1 APPTG
6 PDSPASR
13 SRPPS
18 ESLSAQKQ
26 KMSQTNLDTI
36 PIKPNDITAE
46 EMSEREFRMYI
57 IKTIREANEEM
68 KERMQALNDRTN
80 QQLKEQIRE
89 ARNHF
94 NKELD
99 ILKKK
104 KTTEIPE
111 MKETINQVKNSIENI
126 TNRIEHL
133 KDRTSDIEDKIFHL
147 ENKVDQ
153 TEKMVRNHEQN
164 LQELWDK
171 MKRPNLRIIGIEE
184 EKQAKGMNNLFNEI
198 ISENFPNLKNEME
211 NQVQE
216 AYRTPNTQNYNRP
229 TPRHIIMKIPN
240 IQHKDRILKAVREK
254 NQITFRGKPIRISA
268 DFSIQ
273 TLKARR
279 AWNNIF
285 QALKENGCQP
295 RILYPAKLTFKF
307 DDEIKSF
314 HDKQKLKEF
323 TKRKPALQNILNK
336 IFHEEEMKNKEVI
349 SYCLREA

>member
-1 APPTG
+1 M
-6 PDSPASR
+6 R
-13 SRPPS
+13 
-18 ESLSAQKQ
+18 KQ
-26 KMSQTNLDTI
+26 GKKMLQTNLDVTS
-36 PIKPNDITAE
+36 IKPNDSMAE
-46 EMSEREFRMYI
+46 EMTEKEFRMYI
-57 IKTIREANEEM
+57 IKMIREANEEM
-68 KERMQALNDRTN
+68 KEQMQALNDEMKEQMQALIDRTN
-80 QQLKEQIRE
+80 RQLKEQIQE
-89 ARNHF
+89 AKDHF
-94 NKELD
+94 NKELE
-99 ILKKK
+99 ILKKNQ
-104 KTTEIPE
+104 TEILD
-111 MKETINQVKNSIENI
+111 MKETINQIKNSIESI
-126 TNRIEHL
+126 SNRIEHL
-133 KDRTSDIEDKIFHL
+133 EDRTSDIEDKIFNL
-147 ENKVDQ
+147 ENKAEQ

-164 LQELWDK
+164 LQELWDI

-184 EKQAKGMNNLFNEI
+184 GLEKQAKGMNNLFNEI

-240 IQHKDRILKAVREK
+240 IQNKDRILKAVREK

-279 AWNNIF
+279 SWNNIF

-323 TKRKPALQNILNK
+323 TKRKPALQNILNN
-336 IFHEEEMKNKEVI
+336 IFHEEEMKNKEANQQ
-349 SYCLREA
+349 REELS